1 MNKQELEKKIEQL
14 EAQLQDLKKHV
25 AEPTEDRWG
34 RNFKEFYIKDAGYP
48 CPPCPAEAFS
58 VLDKHL
64 AEKVFHAWK
73 TYQFRVSLED
83 PLWGV
88 KEEARQLFFDKFHK
102 QLEAEVCGDP
112 HATFVDPDNFMLESA
127 FEQAVEDDDLM
138 KAVKTDLG
146 PDTFYYTEDYFN
158 ELIEAYFIYYEN
170 KYFTGGNL

>member
-1 MNKQELEKKIEQL
+1 MNRQELEKKIEQL
-14 EAQLQDLKKHV
+14 EAQLQDLKMYV
-25 AEPTEDRWG
+25 AEPPEERVW
-34 RNFKEFYIKDAGYP
+34 RNFKEFYIKDAGYTRP
-48 CPPCPAEAFS
+48 RGFATAFS

-73 TYQFRVSLED
+73 VYQFRVSLED

-112 HATFVDPDNFMLESA
+112 RATFADPDNFMLESA

-138 KAVKTDLG
+138 KAIKTDLG
-146 PDTFYYTEDYFN
+146 PGTFSEEYFK

>member
-1 MNKQELEKKIEQL
+1 MNKQELERKIEHL

-25 AEPTEDRWG
+25 TPPPEDLAW
-34 RNFKEFYIKDAGYP
+34 RNFEEAYELARFELWPD
-48 CPPCPAEAFS
+48 CPAEVFCI
-58 VLDKHL
+58 LDQHL

-88 KEEARQLFFDKFHK
+88 KEEARKLFFDKFHK
-102 QLEAEVCGDP
+102 QLQAEVCGDP
-112 HATFVDPDNFMLESA
+112 HAIFVDPDCFMLESA
-127 FEQAVEDDDLM
+127 FEQTLDDDDLM
-138 KAVKTDLG
+138 EAIKKDL
-146 PDTFYYTEDYFN
+146 DSADFRNDCFN

>member
-14 EAQLQDLKKHV
+14 EAQLQDLKKQA
-25 AEPTEDRWG
+25 AEPLEERAW
-34 RNFKEFYIKDAGYP
+34 RNFKEFYIKDARYT
-48 CPPCPAEAFS
+48 CPPCPGKAFS

-73 TYQFRVSLED
+73 TYQFRVSFGQE
-83 PLWGV
+83 LWGV
-88 KEEARQLFFDKFHK
+88 KEEANQSFCNKFHK
-102 QLEAEVCGDP
+102 QLEAEACGDP
-112 HATFVDPDNFMLESA
+112 YADVSGNFMLESA

-146 PDTFYYTEDYFN
+146 PDTFYYAEEYFN

>member
-14 EAQLQDLKKHV
+14 EAQLQDLKKQA
-25 AEPTEDRWG
+25 AEPLEERAW
-34 RNFKEFYIKDAGYP
+34 RNFKEFYIKDARYT
-48 CPPCPAEAFS
+48 CPFCPEKAFS

-73 TYQFRVSLED
+73 IFQFRVSLED

-112 HATFVDPDNFMLESA
+112 HATFDHPDCFTLESV
-127 FEQAVEDDDLM
+127 FEQVLEDDDLI
-138 KAVKTDLG
+138 KTIKTDLG
-146 PDTFYYTEDYFN
+146 PDTFYYAEEYFN

>member
-25 AEPTEDRWG
+25 AEPTEERLW
-34 RNFKEFYIKDAGYP
+34 RNFKEFYIKDAGYT
-48 CPPCPAEAFS
+48 CPPCPAKAFS

-73 TYQFRVSLED
+73 TYQFRVSFGQE
-83 PLWGV
+83 LWGV
-88 KEEARQLFFDKFHK
+88 KEEASQSFCDKFHK
-102 QLEAEVCGDP
+102 QLEAEACGDP
-112 HATFVDPDNFMLESA
+112 YALTYDPDNFMLESA
-127 FEQAVEDDDLM
+127 FEQAVEDGDLM

-146 PDTFYYTEDYFN
+146 PDTFYYAEEYFK